1 MCTGNLDLKSE
12 VIAKTF
18 GMEANVWCEERKAS
32 KRTLVTTRASESQ
45 VSLKSG
51 GKEFHGGSGL

>member
-1 MCTGNLDLKSE
+1 MKSE

-51 GKEFHGGSGL
+51 GQRVSWREWSIV